1 MVSALGSRYA
11 CARELFEAAR
21 AASRDAEVIGR
32 QLEAMGERALS
43 LGGGGAG
50 EQVSSTPDPHRM
62 EGRVAALVDR
72 EREMLARQERDYAVI
87 DLACRVLYGH
97 GGEAGLSSLVPA
109 WWCDVLWWRYLGCA
123 GWERVGAAVGYSAH
137 RCWEV
142 AQTAMEVC
150 DGWGLVSVMAGR
162 GMAEA

>member
-21 AASRDAEVIGR
+21 AASSDAESVRR
-32 QLEAMGERALS
+32 QLEAMGERAAS
-43 LGGGGAG
+43 LGGGGFGQRVA
-50 EQVSSTPDPHRM
+50 STPDPQRM

-72 EREMLARQERDYAVI
+72 EREMVERQRADYAVI

-97 GGEAGLSSLVPA
+97 GGEAGLSSLVPP
-109 WWCDVLWWRYLGCA
+109 WWCDVLWWRYLDCA
-123 GWERVGAAVGYSAH
+123 SWERVGSAVGYSAH

-150 DGWGLVSVMAGR
+150 DGWGLLSVMAGR
-162 GMAEA
+162 GRAEG